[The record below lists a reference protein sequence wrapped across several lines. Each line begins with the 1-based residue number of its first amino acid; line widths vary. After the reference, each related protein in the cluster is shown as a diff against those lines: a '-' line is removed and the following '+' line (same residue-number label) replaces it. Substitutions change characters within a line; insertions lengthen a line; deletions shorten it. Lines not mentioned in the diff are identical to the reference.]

1 MLKQTIIKLW
11 TILIFLTGSIWG
23 SVYYLLKSEY
33 ALLSLFSIIGGVF
46 VWMLYHV
53 YRQNEEKIAFLFA
66 SIENDDY
73 SFKFTEDK
81 SLIDD
86 PLLNA
91 VLNRIKDVMMQAKLD
106 MVQNEKYY
114 ELIMDSIGT
123 GVVVISEAGSVYQN
137 NGAALRMLG
146 LPVLTH
152 INQLKKID
160 PSLTDTM
167 SAITPDTTRQV
178 SFNNNR
184 GTVNLS
190 LWASSLG
197 TRHGATLKIIAMS
210 DIGSELESRE
220 IESWIRLTRV
230 LTHEIMNSIT
240 PITSLSDTLLTLY
253 GPCQDNIRS
262 GLEVINTTGKGLI
275 SFVESYRKFTRI
287 PKPELSLFYVKQFM
301 ERMMTLL
308 DCQCESTISIDIEPE
323 DLIIHADENLISQ
336 VVINLL
342 KNAIEATNNCRDR
355 QAEIRIK
362 AFCTIEEYVMVEI
375 SNNGDP
381 IPAEVV
387 ENIFVP
393 FFTTKDGGS
402 GVGLSISRQIMKA
415 HNGSLILRSS
425 DEIQTVFVLTF
436 R

>member
-436 R
+436 K